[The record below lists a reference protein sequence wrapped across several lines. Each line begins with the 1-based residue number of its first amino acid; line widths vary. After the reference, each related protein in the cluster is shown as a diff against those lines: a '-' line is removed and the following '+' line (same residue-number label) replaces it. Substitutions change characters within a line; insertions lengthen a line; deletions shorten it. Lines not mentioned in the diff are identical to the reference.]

1 MFCAHQRLKQFSL
14 FQDLNNITEI
24 VNSKMLLLFLFR
36 SASCLFEEDI
46 LDFDTYFN
54 NSSKLV
60 SGEFGP
66 LTDKLAAERHSNRN
80 LSRIPGK
87 SFTEPTI
94 SAKIEDIST
103 VLDDQL
109 NDFSSDVKK
118 KIANSIESNGIDRS
132 KYRDIFVIK
141 KKIFEEG
148 NKQVVKYDVDEKII
162 PKYPSIIYEMSTDK
176 VTKFILIGIFV
187 LLGTLVFTTTL
198 KLYENLIKFKI
209 FEKQTIS
216 NIKV

>member
-1 MFCAHQRLKQFSL
+1 
-14 FQDLNNITEI
+14 
-24 VNSKMLLLFLFR
+24 MLLFLLFR
-36 SASCLFEEDI
+36 SAGCLFEEDVF
-46 LDFDTYFN
+46 DFDTYFN

-60 SGEFGP
+60 SGEFGQ
-66 LTDKLAAERHSNRN
+66 LTDKLPAERHSNRN
-80 LSRIPGK
+80 LSHASGEG
-87 SFTEPTI
+87 FAEPKI

-118 KIANSIESNGIDRS
+118 KIANSIESNGVDRS

-162 PKYPSIIYEMSTDK
+162 PKYPSIIYEMNTDR

-198 KLYENLIKFKI
+198 KLYENLIKLKI